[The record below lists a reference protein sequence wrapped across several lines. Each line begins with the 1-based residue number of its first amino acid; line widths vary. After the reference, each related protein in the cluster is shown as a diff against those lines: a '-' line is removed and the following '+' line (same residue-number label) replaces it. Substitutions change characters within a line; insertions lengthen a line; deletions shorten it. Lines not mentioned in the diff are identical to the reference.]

1 MEETKEAKAARKEI
15 SVIEEARAKCKK
27 YSTEAMV
34 GKLILAGLDPEVI
47 SSSGRDELI

>member
-15 SVIEEARAKCKK
+15 SEMEEARAECKK

-34 GKLILAGLDPEVI
+34 GKLILAGLDSRSYIIVWE
-47 SSSGRDELI
+47 RRAD